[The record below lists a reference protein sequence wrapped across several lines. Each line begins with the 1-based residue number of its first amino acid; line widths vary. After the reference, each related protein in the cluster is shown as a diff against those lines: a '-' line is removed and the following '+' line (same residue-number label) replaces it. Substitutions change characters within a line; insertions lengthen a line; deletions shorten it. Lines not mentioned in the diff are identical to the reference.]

1 MANKKELT
9 VEEKLTELYKL
20 QEIDSELD
28 KIEVLKGELPVE
40 VNDLED
46 EIEGLKKRIERLKAG
61 VAEFDQ
67 ELIKQ
72 DANIKESTA
81 LIERYNRQL
90 DDVKNNREYE
100 ALTKELELQKLEIEL
115 SEKRKRDTIVK
126 SDAKKEVLAEA
137 EARLAV
143 KNEALENKKAE
154 LDKIISNTDKEEK
167 KLIADTAKQREKIEG
182 RLLKAYDKIRSTYR
196 NGLSVVT
203 VERNSCGGCFNK
215 IPPQTQ
221 LEISLMNKI
230 IICEHCGRILVDGS
244 LTGEVAE

>member
-100 ALTKELELQKLEIEL
+100 PLTKELELQKLEIEL